1 MNTSRII
8 LLIIGII
15 GMGACA
21 YVPPG
26 TTVTAPAPSMP
37 AEVHTVW
44 GDSLSWQATGYPS
57 TQDFSLYGRYWHVRP
72 GKSLADLYP
81 EIMEDL
87 GRRPDFMT
95 LALGTNDA
103 GHWDGRDGWTTQDEA
118 SWASIIANRG
128 DTKITIVL
136 PWVQVGNDVTQE
148 DVRSVQTAREF
159 LSNLGGVSIIDW
171 GTYVQTGTLDAGG
184 IHVSSG
190 NEQVRYDV
198 TVAMDPL

>member
-8 LLIIGII
+8 ILILGII

-26 TTVTAPAPSMP
+26 ATVTTPSAPKP
-37 AEVHTVW
+37 VHTVW

-57 TQDFSLYGRYWHVRP
+57 AQDFELYGRYWHVRP

-81 EIMEDL
+81 EIIEDL

-118 SWASIIANRG
+118 SWASVIANRG

-136 PWVQVGNDVTQE
+136 PWVQTGTAATQADVE
-148 DVRSVQTAREF
+148 SIVRARNF
-159 LSNLGGVSIIDW
+159 LSNLSGVSIIDW
-171 GTYVQTGTLDAGG
+171 WAYVSYDTLDAGG

-190 NEQVRYDV
+190 NEQLRYDV